1 MFSLKRAVAARDT
14 RVGPDTAI
22 KIAEQGRYNFKIGV
36 ANGVLAGLLDP
47 LSGIFVLTLFL
58 ARLDAP
64 AFLVGLLPT
73 IASCGGLL
81 PQLIVAGKLR
91 GKKRVMPWYTW
102 ASVVRVAGLAGMAV
116 SAWLIPLDR
125 DLALVSL
132 FASYLVYML
141 SSGVSG
147 LPFMEVMGKIVPPH
161 KKGTFFGLRQFGA
174 ALLGIVTSAIA
185 GAVMSEQLG
194 LTFPYNFAAM
204 LTAATVAGAVVFGMW
219 TLVREPD
226 LDVAQVPRPET
237 GSIFRHGATA
247 LQTNRDYRLLTVVRL
262 LATFSGIAGPFYL
275 VFAAKA
281 LQVPV
286 GVLALYMTVQTAI
299 PLASGVLWM
308 PLANKASRRTLV
320 LLTAGLQLAV
330 PVTALI
336 VGGIAGA
343 GVLPAGWNAWI
354 AASIFIVG
362 SLAGSSAV
370 MFNDLVLLSIAPN
383 GERPVYFGFLNTLA
397 GVASL
402 TLPLGGLLLEYMGYT
417 TLFALSGL
425 LALFSLLAGLGIER
439 PAGAGRDVAR
449 RMMRKATAQGRLMLA
464 VQVQSVQHLFQREQ
478 Q

>member
-91 GKKRVMPWYTW
+91 GKKRVMPWYKW
-102 ASVVRVAGLAGMAV
+102 ASVVRVAGLGGMAV

-125 DLALVSL
+125 NLALASL

-161 KKGTFFGLRQFGA
+161 KKGTFVGLRQFGA

-204 LTAATVAGAVVFGMW
+204 LTVATVAGAVVFGLW

-226 LDVAQVPRPET
+226 LDAAQVPRPET

-247 LQTNRDYRLLTVVRL
+247 LQSNRDYRLLTVVRL

-275 VFAAKA
+275 VFVARE

-286 GVLALYMTVQTAI
+286 GVLAVYMTVQTAI

-308 PLANKASRRTLV
+308 PLANKAPRRTLV
-320 LLTAGLQLAV
+320 LITACLQLAV

-336 VGGIAGA
+336 VGGVAGA

-370 MFNDLVLLSIAPN
+370 MFNDLVLLSIAPS

-417 TLFALSGL
+417 PLFALSGL
-425 LALFSLLAGLGIER
+425 LALCSLLAGLGIER
-439 PAGAGRDVAR
+439 PAGARRDVTR

-464 VQVQSVQHLFQREQ
+464 VQVQSVQHFFQREQ